1 VAGALCAAASQFFIC
16 VFWKN
21 TMLQD
26 PIVIVSGARTPMG
39 SFQGDFAALAAHDL
53 GGVAIKAAVGRAGIA
68 PESVDEVLM
77 GNCLMAGQG
86 QAPAR
91 QAAFKG
97 GLPDS
102 AGAVTLSKMC
112 GSAMRAVMF
121 GHDMLAAG
129 SADVVVAGGMES
141 MTNAPYLLPKARGGY
156 RIGHD
161 RIFDHM
167 MLDGLED
174 AYQPGRSMGTFGEDC
189 AAKYSFTRE
198 QQDAFATASVQRA
211 KAATESGAFAAEI
224 VPVTVK
230 DRSGERVVSVD
241 EGPGKVK
248 LEKIATLKPAFK
260 KDGTITAASSSSI
273 NDGAAALVMMREST
287 AKKLGAKPLARIVS
301 HATHAQEPEWFATAP
316 LGATQKALAKAGW
329 QVGDVQLWEIN
340 EAFAVVPMALMK
352 ELDLPHDKV
361 NVNGGAC
368 ALGHPI
374 GASGARIMVTLI
386 HALKARG
393 LTKGL
398 ATLCI
403 GGGEATA
410 VALELV

>member
-1 VAGALCAAASQFFIC
+1 
-16 VFWKN
+16 
-21 TMLQD
+21 MQD
-26 PIVIVSGARTPMG
+26 PIVIVSAARTPMG
-39 SFQGDFAALAAHDL
+39 SFQSDFASLAAHDL
-53 GGVAIKAAVGRAGIA
+53 GGAAIKAAVERAGIS
-68 PESVDEVLM
+68 PELVTEVLF

-97 GLPDS
+97 GLPKS

-112 GSAMRAVMF
+112 GSGMRAAMF
-121 GHDMLAAG
+121 AHDMLVAG
-129 SADVVVAGGMES
+129 THDVLVAGGMES
-141 MTNAPYLLPKARGGY
+141 MTNAPYLMLKGRGGY
-156 RIGHD
+156 RMGHD
-161 RIFDHM
+161 KIYDHM

-174 AYQPGRSMGTFGEDC
+174 AYEAGRSMGTFGEDC
-189 AAKYSFTRE
+189 AAKYSFTRAE
-198 QQDAFATASVQRA
+198 QDHFATTSVQRA
-211 KAATESGAFAAEI
+211 KAATESGAFATEI
-224 VPVTVK
+224 TPVTVK
-230 DRSGERVVSVD
+230 DRSGERVVSID

-248 LEKIATLKPAFK
+248 LDKITSLKPAFK

-287 AKKLGAKPLARIVS
+287 AAKLGCKPLARIVS

-316 LGATQKALAKAGW
+316 VGATQKALAKAGW
-329 QVGDVQLWEIN
+329 KVEDVDLWEVN

-352 ELDLPHDKV
+352 ELNVPHDKV

-393 LTKGL
+393 LKKGL

-403 GGGEATA
+403 GGGEGTA